1 MVKEMDRIIVVA
13 GNDNLVG
20 PVEKEEE
27 LVDIVEA
34 VEGAARDQ

>member
-1 MVKEMDRIIVVA
+1 MVKEVDRTIVVA
-13 GNDNLVG
+13 EEDNLVDL
-20 PVEKEEE
+20 VDEEEE

>member
-1 MVKEMDRIIVVA
+1 MVKEVDRTIVVV
-13 GNDNLVG
+13 GKDNLVG
-20 PVEKEEE
+20 SVGKEEE

>member
-1 MVKEMDRIIVVA
+1 MVKEVDRTIVVA
-13 GNDNLVG
+13 GKNNLVG
-20 PVEKEEE
+20 PGLQEEE